1 MLSKMLCDIDYRY
14 SGLVDK
20 RLISPEVVVIQLRM
34 LSLYHEALYISILSL
49 SKRGAYLS
57 F

>member
-1 MLSKMLCDIDYRY
+1 MLCNIDYRY

-20 RLISPEVVVIQLRM
+20 RLISPEVAVIQLRM

-49 SKRGAYLS
+49 SKRGVYLS